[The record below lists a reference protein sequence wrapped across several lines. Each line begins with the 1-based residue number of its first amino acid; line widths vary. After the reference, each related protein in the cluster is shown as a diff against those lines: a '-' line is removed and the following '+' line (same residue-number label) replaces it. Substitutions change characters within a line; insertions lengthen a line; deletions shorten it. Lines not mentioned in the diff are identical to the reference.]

1 MEAIPIAQARER
13 PKFYVAL
20 LRVDYFEGEAETYV
34 LPLAFAAGGR
44 ADQVLSEFPQAAVV
58 RLEAE
63 GEEGLLFDALW
74 DEGFCQALLQ
84 AIARR
89 RRFEGTAGELAASS
103 TKVFRQLW
111 EAAEEPLTPSVLK
124 AEQSNTSVTYG
135 DRFILKL
142 FRRLDEGINPE
153 LEIGRVL
160 TEKATLAHV
169 PPLAGFI
176 EYRRGRQEPLTL
188 AILQGLVPNE
198 GDAWQYTLDEL
209 ERYFERVLT
218 GQPEAEEAAVPTESL
233 LDLTEET
240 PPRLAA
246 DLIGPYLE
254 SARLLGERTADLHV
268 ALASALD
275 EPDFVPEPISPF
287 SQRSLYQS
295 MRSLTGQVFQLLRK
309 RLPDIPEA
317 LRDEAQQLLG
327 LEETI
332 LQRFQSIL
340 DSTST
345 AMLIRCHGDYHLG
358 QVLYTGKDFVIIDFE
373 GEPARP
379 LSERRIKRCALRDVA
394 GMLRSFHYAAH
405 AALFNH
411 TVSVTVR
418 PEDIASLE
426 PWARFWYRWV
436 SAAFLRAYLAGA
448 SQVPFLPQG
457 RDELQVLLDA
467 HLLEKAIYELGY
479 ELNNRP
485 DWIGI
490 PLQGIL
496 DLVGGQAEH
505 G

>member
-1 MEAIPIAQARER
+1 
-13 PKFYVAL
+13 
-20 LRVDYFEGEAETYV
+20 V
-34 LPLAFAAGGR
+34 L
-44 ADQVLSEFPQAAVV
+44 
-58 RLEAE
+58 
-63 GEEGLLFDALW
+63 
-74 DEGFCQALLQ
+74 
-84 AIARR
+84 
-89 RRFEGTAGELAASS
+89 
-103 TKVFRQLW
+103 RQLW
-111 EAAEEPLTPSVLK
+111 DAAEEPLTPSVLK
-124 AEQSNTSVTYG
+124 AEQSNTSVIYG

-142 FRRLDEGINPE
+142 FRRLDEGVNPE
-153 LEIGRVL
+153 LEIGRLL
-160 TEKATLAHV
+160 TEKTTLTHV

-176 EYRRGRQEPLTL
+176 EYRRGRQEPLTV
-188 AILQGLVPNE
+188 AILQGLVPKE

-218 GQPEAEEAAVPTESL
+218 DRPEAEEVAVPARSL
-233 LDLTEET
+233 LDLAEEA
-240 PPRLAA
+240 PSRLAT

-275 EPDFVPEPISPF
+275 DSSFVPEPMTPF
-287 SQRSLYQS
+287 SQRSIYQS
-295 MRSLTGQVFQLLRK
+295 MRSLTGQVLQLLRQ
-309 RLPDIPEA
+309 RLSEIPEE
-317 LRDEAQQLLG
+317 LSDEAQQLLG

-340 DSTST
+340 GGRST

-394 GMLRSFHYAAH
+394 SMLRSFHYAAY
-405 AALFNH
+405 ATLFNH
-411 TVSVTVR
+411 RVSVTVR
-418 PEDIASLE
+418 PEDIAALE

-436 SAAFLRAYLAGA
+436 SAAFLKAYLAGA

-457 RDELQVLLDA
+457 RDELQVLLDV